1 MQEGAASHTLQLRFT
16 AAFSYCH
23 MKSSANALLSHR
35 PDTPSGVEGYPMREW
50 SIKIYVLGPNGEE
63 LPATCFD
70 KATYK
75 LHESFGPRA
84 KQSASPQKAN
94 EQEA

>member
-1 MQEGAASHTLQLRFT
+1 
-16 AAFSYCH
+16 
-23 MKSSANALLSHR
+23 
-35 PDTPSGVEGYPMREW
+35 MREW
-50 SIKIYVLGPNGEE
+50 SIKIYILGPNGEE

-84 KQSASPQKAN
+84 KQSMLLQAAN
-94 EQEA
+94 I